1 MRRDR
6 ETGVDTVIYS
16 VISRHQIRVDGVVD
30 VVVFNVHLNCVLKT
44 SPWCLTPRQ
53 LTSVMASERRR
64 LPPDVFAH
72 LEQSLSQHGII
83 YDRSRT

>member
-6 ETGVDTVIYS
+6 ETGVDTVTYS
-16 VISRHQIRVDGVVD
+16 VMSRHQIRVDGVVD
-30 VVVFNVHLNCVLKT
+30 VVVVNVHLNCVLMVT
-44 SPWCLTPRQ
+44 PWCLTPRQ
-53 LTSVMASERRR
+53 LTSVMAAERKR
-64 LPPDVFAH
+64 LPPDEFAH